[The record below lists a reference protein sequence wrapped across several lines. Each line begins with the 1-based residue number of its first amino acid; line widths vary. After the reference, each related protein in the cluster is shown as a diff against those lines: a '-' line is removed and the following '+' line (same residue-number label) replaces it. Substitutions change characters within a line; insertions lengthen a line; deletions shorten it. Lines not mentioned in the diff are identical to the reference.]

1 MIILFMNRDRLRKYK
16 SGHKNKNDFRIEIL
30 TNWQKKVLD
39 QLPNSK
45 ANLRNDKSDSNL
57 LKYLKLRLLYY
68 LAGYLCKEFNSLRD
82 KKNDVNNDTENIFF
96 KFLYD
101 FNGRIDVCLSSDD
114 KTTFFWI
121 CQNINDLEKR
131 IKSSKNGKNLLG
143 NIKDLKVMPGYS
155 YSKIVD
161 FNRDGM
167 KDNAVYDKA
176 IKCRDPKTT
185 SII

>member
-1 MIILFMNRDRLRKYK
+1 MIILFMNRDRLKKYK
-16 SGHKNKNDFRIEIL
+16 VEHKNKNDFRIEIL
-30 TNWQKKVLD
+30 ADWQKKVLD

-68 LAGYLCKEFNSLRD
+68 LAGYFCKEFNSLRD
-82 KKNDVNNDTENIFF
+82 KKNDVNNDTENIVF

-114 KTTFFWI
+114 KTAFFWI

-131 IKSSKNGKNLLG
+131 IKISKNGKNLLG
-143 NIKDLKVMPGYS
+143 NIKDLKVIPGYS

-161 FNRDGM
+161 FIRKGM
-167 KDNAVYDKA
+167 KDKKLCETA
-176 IKCRDPKTT
+176 ISCSDTD
-185 SII
+185 II